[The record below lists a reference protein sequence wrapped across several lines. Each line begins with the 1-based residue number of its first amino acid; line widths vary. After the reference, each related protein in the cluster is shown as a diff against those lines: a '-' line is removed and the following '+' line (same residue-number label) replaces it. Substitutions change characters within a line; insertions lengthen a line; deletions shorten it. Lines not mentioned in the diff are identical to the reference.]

1 MLSLALGAAV
11 AVAWPLCGRFLSV
24 NIEFWLRPL
33 ASLQREVGRR
43 RKRWGLALGLG
54 VPGDVKSGIEG
65 GH

>member
-33 ASLQREVGRR
+33 ASSHREGKEEDEKGIGIRF
-43 RKRWGLALGLG
+43 GA
-54 VPGDVKSGIEG
+54 PGDVKSGIEG